1 MILKNAPSVGHRPAL
16 PNAKFLRSV
25 DSFPLSREQD
35 VISKQWLRVLCG
47 DQTLNPERTEHLRD
61 LSVEALEARRSQ
73 RHRWV
78 AAHGRA
84 KFMASSLIIAIKPCS
99 SLNRDDTDST
109 VS

>member
-61 LSVEALEARRSQ
+61 ISVEALEAPRSQ
-73 RHRWV
+73 RDRSV